1 MFFFDALQKNWDN
14 FFVRNWFPFW
24 LRGCWLGELV
34 GCGCAI
40 SLSFYPQAAEKL
52 DSLHFVN
59 FQQWTSYTQPSIV
72 DTSTWTK
79 KIFNPFVLW
88 IIIELVISRQKPYK
102 FPEHLQNRTVHMDT
116 MGSRASLARP
126 GGCAGVQSG
135 SGLVAWRWLET
146 KNSCLASSL
155 SWQLAHCL
163 ATSSPSMSECHSSSP
178 HESSWWARS
187 LLLSRLSWHQDN
199 PTSGLSWGGTLDQS
213 PSYSLIL
220 SRSSFKTIQHL
231 VSVDIHVHFALREPS
246 LILAK
251 KLINWEKV
259 HRSQCWE
266 GTAVATKLSLLLSET
281 LESPSR

>member
-1 MFFFDALQKNWDN
+1 MN
-14 FFVRNWFPFW
+14 
-24 LRGCWLGELV
+24 
-34 GCGCAI
+34 
-40 SLSFYPQAAEKL
+40 SLSICKIAP
-52 DSLHFVN
+52 
-59 FQQWTSYTQPSIV
+59 
-72 DTSTWTK
+72 STWTQ
-79 KIFNPFVLW
+79 W
-88 IIIELVISRQKPYK
+88 EAGRHWHAQ
-102 FPEHLQNRTVHMDT
+102 
-116 MGSRASLARP
+116 

-146 KNSCLASSL
+146 ENSCLASSL

-231 VSVDIHVHFALREPS
+231 VSVDINVHFALSEPS
-246 LILAK
+246 LILAM
-251 KLINWEKV
+251 KLINREKM

-266 GTAVATKLSLLLSET
+266 ETAVTTKLSLLLSET